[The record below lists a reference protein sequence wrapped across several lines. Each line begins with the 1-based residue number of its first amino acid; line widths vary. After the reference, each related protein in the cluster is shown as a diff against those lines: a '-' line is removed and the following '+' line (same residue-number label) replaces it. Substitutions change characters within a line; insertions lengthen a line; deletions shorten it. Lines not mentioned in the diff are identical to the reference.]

1 MNPYLTKNLFIFT
14 CFLSLTSESSF
25 ADDISMKKANF
36 TIATLGVLMGTILF
50 LLTGCNSPPPPAEP
64 EPDIW
69 TLLERGDSRARDFFI
84 GEVEI
89 NAVDHLGKTPLHY
102 AAEKGDTQL
111 ASFLIN
117 LGAKP
122 DVLDNNKQSPLG
134 ISVDKNDEKM
144 AELLVK
150 AQANIHLL
158 LNENNTAAKLALAK
172 NSAIFKALLTVS
184 TVESTD
190 SEGKTVLHLAGI
202 EGSVAGVRNIM
213 ALLVPS
219 SPIINK
225 IDNDGISALDYALKR
240 PDSVNHMEA
249 AELLILNGAMS
260 ADPIYAYLMPAV
272 RSANFNIRRSEGL
285 APIHYAVTD
294 NYTGLI
300 NFLFNKKIDVNIKS
314 ASGST
319 ALHEAARTGN
329 IKVMTMLLD
338 KGADVNSVDGKGNTP
353 LHVGIPAD
361 VHRQAFSLL
370 LERGANPNLRDEHGD
385 TPLHIVIILNR
396 PVDVIQTLLGGGSDV
411 HIRNMNGKT
420 PLYIA
425 IEEKRTDVIPLLLS
439 YNSEIFA
446 ADNSGV
452 TPFYI
457 ALKDTNLSV
466 ANVYSTIVTQETVY
480 QRDSAGNTMLHVAVR
495 NRATA
500 QQIGLILDNKALV
513 DARNREGDIALH
525 LAVRMNQKEIGEFL
539 ISRGAGIFTANA
551 AGISPL
557 YLALTS
563 AAGMREW
570 IINPAT
576 IIAADG
582 LGNSMLH
589 YAAQWNLN
597 SAIPVIIRHG
607 VKVDVNNAT
616 GETPLYMAVRTNSPS
631 TIRTLLDNRANLNVR
646 DKQGNTLLH
655 AAVRWNAK
663 DAAQML
669 ITSGIDINAHSLNGY
684 TALHDSVILGMTDIE
699 VMLIKENANLEVRD
713 FDGNT
718 PFMEAVKAGL
728 IPSIERLAANGADP
742 STRNN
747 SGDTALHTA
756 VTAQR
761 YDLVTILLRMGAS
774 IHARNTRNMTPFKT
788 AFSVSPRMVT
798 ALLTRDRI
806 NVPDDM
812 GNTALHLAIQEKAS
826 IDVIRAI
833 ISQGAR
839 INAVDNNGQTP
850 LRLAVD
856 MEQYEAVK
864 FLADL
869 GSDPF
874 LTAVDNKSPADI
886 AFTKGDDCIKALFS
900 GRAINAKDTS
910 ANTIL
915 HLAARFGT
923 PSTIRALLDMGANRT
938 LTNIASETPM
948 DIAARWDRKENA
960 ELLK

>member
-1 MNPYLTKNLFIFT
+1 
-14 CFLSLTSESSF
+14 
-25 ADDISMKKANF
+25 MKKANF
-36 TIATLGVLMGTILF
+36 IFAPTGVIFGIILF
-50 LLTGCNSPPPPAEP
+50 LASCNTPPPPAEP
-64 EPDIW
+64 QEEPDIW
-69 TLLERGDSRARDFFI
+69 TLLSSGDSRARNFFM
-84 GEVEI
+84 GEVGI
-89 NAVDHLGKTPLHY
+89 GAVDQNGKTPLHY

-111 ASFLIN
+111 AAFFIS

-122 DVLDNNKQSPLG
+122 DVLDNSKQSPLG
-134 ISVDKNDEKM
+134 IAVGKNDAKM

-150 AQANIHLL
+150 ENASIHLQIK
-158 LNENNTAAKLALAK
+158 EDSTAAKNALSM
-172 NSAIFKALLTVS
+172 NSAIFKSILTS
-184 TVESTD
+184 ATVESAD
-190 SEGKTVLHLAGI
+190 NDGKTVLHLASI
-202 EGSVAGVRNIM
+202 EGNVTGVRNILE
-213 ALLVPS
+213 LLAS
-219 SPIINK
+219 SSVIVNK
-225 IDNDGISALDYALKR
+225 QDNEKTTALDYALKR
-240 PDSVNHMEA
+240 PDSVNHMEI
-249 AELLILNGAMS
+249 AELLILNGGIS
-260 ADPIYAYLMPAV
+260 ADPVYAYLMPAV

-285 APIHYAVTD
+285 APIHYAVSD
-294 NYTGLI
+294 SHIGLI
-300 NFLFNKKIDVNIKS
+300 TFLFNKNIDVNIKS
-314 ASGST
+314 MSGST

-329 IKVMTMLLD
+329 IQIMTMLLD
-338 KGADVNSVDGKGNTP
+338 KGANVNSADGKGNTP
-353 LHVGIPAD
+353 LHVGIPAG
-361 VHRQAFSLL
+361 VHRQALSLM
-370 LERGANPNLRDEHGD
+370 LERGADPNLRDEHGD

-396 PVDVIQTLLGGGSDV
+396 PLDVIQTLLGGGSDV

-425 IEEKRTDVIPLLLS
+425 VEEKRTEVIPLLLS

-457 ALKDTNLSV
+457 SLKDTNLSV
-466 ANVYSTIVTQETVY
+466 ANVFSTIVTPETVY

-513 DARNREGDIALH
+513 DARNREGDISLH
-525 LAVRMNQKEIGEFL
+525 LAVRMNQREIGEFL
-539 ISRGAGIFTANA
+539 ISRGASIFTANA

-563 AAGMREW
+563 TAGIREW
-570 IINPAT
+570 IINPTT

-582 LGNSMLH
+582 LGNNMLH
-589 YAAQWNLN
+589 YAAQWNLIN
-597 SAIPVIIRHG
+597 AIPVIIRHG
-607 VKVDVNNAT
+607 IKVDITNAT
-616 GETPLYMAVRTNSPS
+616 GETPLFMAVRTDSPA
-631 TIRTLLDNRANLNVR
+631 TIRTLLENRANLNIR
-646 DKQGNTLLH
+646 DKQGNSLLH
-655 AAVRWNAK
+655 TAVRWNSK
-663 DAAQML
+663 DSAQML
-669 ITSGIDINAHSLNGY
+669 ITSGIDINAHSLNGN

-699 VMLIKENANLEVRD
+699 VMLIKEKANLEVRD

-756 VTAQR
+756 VAAQR
-761 YDLVTILLRMGAS
+761 YDLVAILLRMGAS
-774 IHARNTRNMTPFKT
+774 IHARNTRNMTPFKLS
-788 AFSVSPRMVT
+788 FGISPRMVT
-798 ALLTRDRI
+798 SLLTRERI

-812 GNTALHLAIQEKAS
+812 GNTALHLALQERAP

-833 ISQGAR
+833 INQGAR

-850 LRLAVD
+850 LRIAVD
-856 MEQYEAVK
+856 MEQYDIVK
-864 FLADL
+864 LLADL

-886 AFTKGDDCIKALFS
+886 AFVKGNDCIRALFS
-900 GRAINAKDTS
+900 GRAINAKDSS

-923 PSTIRALLDMGANRT
+923 PAVITTLLELGANRT
-938 LTNIASETPM
+938 LTNVVSETPR
-948 DIAARWDRKENA
+948 DIAVRWDRKENA
-960 ELLK
+960 DLLK